1 MQYQTFRGADVQEA
15 LLNVREALGADALI
29 ESTRHVRGGA
39 AGHSGRPM
47 VEIVAA
53 PSLTPGALSER
64 GAAGARAAS
73 VSAAR
78 STRLAEARA
87 QTLARARA
95 AQAQGDELGDTALGR
110 EIVQLR
116 LMLDELSQGRPPRD
130 RTRALLHAAGFEGTL
145 ARTLGSGATRAA
157 RGNAHELRSW
167 LRERVS
173 EKLLCR
179 SGLVEAPGRRLIAC
193 VGPSGVGKTTTL
205 AKLAARATFSC
216 KRRVRVIS
224 LDNFRVGAVE
234 QWRRYAELIGFPF
247 DVTPNAGAF
256 HRVVHQHTEDLLL
269 VDTAGR
275 GAGDEKASLPACLK
289 GLRELKPEVLLV
301 LPAWL
306 RARDAERA
314 LEQYAA
320 TEPTGIV
327 ITKLDETD
335 QVGGVMHAPLGSQ
348 LPITYLCDGARVP
361 EDIHD
366 AAIDRV
372 LDAIFPEQA

>member
-15 LLNVREALGADALI
+15 LFNVREALGADAMI
-29 ESTRHVRGGA
+29 ESTRHVHVGSAGA
-39 AGHSGRPM
+39 GRAM
-47 VEIVAA
+47 VEITAA
-53 PSLTPGALSER
+53 PSLLPPGQHSR
-64 GAAGARAAS
+64 P
-73 VSAAR
+73 SAAR
-78 STRLAEARA
+78 TALNAVRARHAER
-87 QTLARARA
+87 TRARA
-95 AQAQGDELGDTALGR
+95 LSVATAQAAHEDLGATALGR

-130 RTRALLHAAGFEGTL
+130 RTRALLSAAGFEGAL
-145 ARTLGSGATRAA
+145 ARTLGSGGTRAA
-157 RGNAHELRSW
+157 RSTAHELRVW

-173 EKLLCR
+173 EKIACR

-205 AKLAARATFSC
+205 AKMAARATLFC

-256 HRVVHQHTEDLLL
+256 HRVVHNNSEELLL

-275 GAGDEKASLPACLK
+275 SPSDPEASLPACLS
-289 GLRELKPEVLLV
+289 GLRDLKSEVLLV

-314 LEQYAA
+314 VQQYSPA
-320 TEPTGIV
+320 PTGIV

-335 QVGGVMHAPLGSQ
+335 QVGGVMHAPLGSN
-348 LPITYLCDGARVP
+348 LPLTYLCDGARVP